1 MPYRDR
7 ANVPHSQWW
16 LLTPPF
22 EMWIA
27 VAAVYA
33 GLSYF
38 LPFLA
43 VAGNAQLVALKFPRL
58 VPVWSL
64 LYALGGLCI
73 IIGLLRRS
81 PRMEGLGLNLLGS
94 GVTVALLAALAAG
107 AQLLPTIVIQG
118 GVAVACGVRLM
129 ALRAFP

>member
-7 ANVPHSQWW
+7 ANVPPRQRW

-22 EMWIA
+22 EIWIA

-43 VAGNAQLVALKFPRL
+43 VAGNVQIVALKFPRL

-94 GVTVALLAALAAG
+94 GITVALLAALAAG